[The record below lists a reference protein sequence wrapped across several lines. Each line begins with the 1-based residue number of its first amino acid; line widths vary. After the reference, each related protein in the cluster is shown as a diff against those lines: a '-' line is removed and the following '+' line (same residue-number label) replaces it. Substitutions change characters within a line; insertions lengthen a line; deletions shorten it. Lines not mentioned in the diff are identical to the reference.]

1 MAQSLQIQVNTN
13 QPWPDALQQP
23 SCHTGAGLGAQ
34 EGAGIAQGMPEIHR
48 GTSPRLLAPVGA
60 QQGAGWAGAGWL
72 VGEGDTWGGGRQML
86 RAGSSEHI
94 LPWGWTIATDRG
106 RGVGQPLAVYLGE
119 SFRGKGFFEKSSP
132 AGFTKGSC
140 LKATVNP
147 P

>member
-23 SCHTGAGLGAQ
+23 SCHTGAGL
-34 EGAGIAQGMPEIHR
+34 
-48 GTSPRLLAPVGA
+48 GA